1 MQNGVATS
9 ITRIGGVTTPP
20 LNPGSGF
27 REPFDAALSSDG
39 ATLYISD
46 TYQSRIAALDTASG
60 SFVHLAGSDEE
71 EVEHADGVGT
81 NALFGRPSGIAITSD
96 DQFLFVVD
104 KYFNVIRRIE
114 VSTKTV
120 TTFSGSSDD
129 NSVDGKGC
137 VFSHLFVNF
146 DVLEIEPPGGHHNK
160 YCPFLLTPLS
170 HPPGSKLLSERLLEL
185 RCQPTTRSSSWAS
198 TTKRTTQPKYDKL
211 R

>member
-9 ITRIGGVTTPP
+9 ITRIGGVTSPP

-60 SFVHLAGSDEE
+60 SFAHLAGSDEE

-81 NALFGRPSGIAITSD
+81 DARFGRPSGIAITSD

-104 KYFNVIRRIE
+104 KQFNVIRRIE
-114 VSTKTV
+114 ISTKTA
-120 TTFSGSSDD
+120 TTFVG
-129 NSVDGKGC
+129 
-137 VFSHLFVNF
+137 NF
-146 DVLEIEPPGGHHNK
+146 DDS
-160 YCPFLLTPLS
+160 S
-170 HPPGSKLLSERLLEL
+170 HDERG
-185 RCQPTTRSSSWAS
+185 
-198 TTKRTTQPKYDKL
+198 
-211 R
+211 